1 MGIEMM
7 MASSCTSTARAS
19 GGKVGVGRGV
29 AVGGGGDT
37 NSQAA
42 RQRVETSKKTQET
55 DGNVN
60 FTGSF

>member
-1 MGIEMM
+1 METMI
-7 MASSCTSTARAS
+7 ASFCTSTARAS

-42 RQRVETSKKTQET
+42 KQKVEMSRKTQQT
-55 DGNVN
+55 DEIVN